1 MIAPSFC
8 RGKER
13 CSAIRI
19 AARLE
24 FRPPATYLPMMA
36 DPTTIQRISTRL
48 RKLLPRRF
56 RRDIPVVPVVRLS
69 GVIGF
74 STPLKPGLTISSVAR
89 PLERAF
95 AWRNA
100 KAVALAINS
109 PGGSAVQS
117 HLIFRR
123 IRQLAEEHERP
134 VLAFVEDVAASGGY
148 MIACATD
155 EIICDPSSIVGSIG
169 VVGGSFGF
177 PKLIEKLGIERR
189 LYTSGE
195 RKAMLDPFLPER
207 PEDVERLEALQKD
220 IHGDF
225 IALVKSRRGPAL
237 TGPDGDLFSG
247 EYWAGRK
254 AVELGL
260 ADAVGDLR
268 ATLRLRYGDNVV
280 MPLVSGERGWFG
292 RPKSGVGGS
301 YFAEISGRPGFA
313 EEIVSAIEARALWAR
328 YGL

>member
-1 MIAPSFC
+1 MREGPMAEHL
-8 RGKER
+8 RQV
-13 CSAIRI
+13 
-19 AARLE
+19 AARAMAAA
-24 FRPPATYLPMMA
+24 RP
-36 DPTTIQRISTRL
+36 
-48 RKLLPRRF
+48 LLPKRWRRGF
-56 RRDIPVVPVVRLS
+56 AVVPVVRLV
-69 GVIGF
+69 GVIGLAA
-74 STPLKPGLTISSVAR
+74 PLRGGLSIGGIAKT
-89 PLERAF
+89 LDRAF

-247 EYWAGRK
+247 EYWGGRK

-301 YFAEISGRPGFA
+301 YFAEISGRP
-313 EEIVSAIEARALWAR
+313 R
-328 YGL
+328 